1 MLDMVTLGESMV
13 LMNPLAN
20 GPLQYVHQFSKHVA
34 GAESN
39 VAIGVRRLGFK
50 SGWISRVGNDEFGK
64 YVLSFIRGQ
73 GVDVS
78 QVKVDAEAPTGV
90 FFKERRGFGLERV
103 YYYRQGSAASKLG
116 PEDLDPDYIGRARI
130 LHLTG
135 ITPALSDSC
144 REATLKAVE
153 IARRAGVKV
162 ILDPNLRLKLWS
174 AEEARQ
180 FLLPLLDQV
189 DAVLPNQE
197 EAKLL
202 TGCDEVEEACRD
214 LARRGCGLVVV
225 KVGAKGALLYV
236 NGEVELVPGYR
247 VPQVVDTVGA
257 GDAFAAG
264 FIAGLLAGLDPV
276 AAVRQ
281 GNLLG
286 ALAVGVEG
294 DIEGLPE
301 SEDLNHLALTETV
314 SR

>member
-13 LMNPLAN
+13 LMNPLTN
-20 GPLQYVHQFSKHVA
+20 GPLQYVYYFSKHVA

-64 YVLSFIRGQ
+64 YILSFIRGQ

-103 YYYRQGSAASKLG
+103 YYYRQGSAASKLS
-116 PEDLDPDYIGRARI
+116 PEDLDPDYIGRSRI

-144 REATLKAVE
+144 RAATLKAVE

-180 FLLPLLDQV
+180 FLLPLLEQV

-202 TGCDEVEEACRD
+202 TGCDEIEEACRD
-214 LARRGCGLVVV
+214 LARRGCSLVVT

-247 VPQVVDTVGA
+247 VPRVVDTVGA

-301 SEDLNHLALTETV
+301 SEDLNHLALPETV